1 MSSMTRSTTLITAVC
16 RSMAIASG
24 LVLAAHVLAGSALAQ
39 QEPTLKEVIRGKE
52 KQEQVTEQPE
62 QKPEQKA
69 EQKKAPQP
77 VGPADDFNRGVP
89 RSSVAGFLT
98 AARGRD
104 YETAAEYLDLR
115 RLPRGLHKNDGPA
128 LARELKIT
136 FDRTIWIDLDALSND
151 PKGHAD
157 DNLPPYR
164 DWVGRIKTE
173 KKTYDILLQR
183 VPREDGVPIWKFSS
197 ATVAQIPQL
206 YDRFGYGVVGDILPA
221 VLLDFEIFGL
231 KAWWWVAL
239 LVVGV
244 LAYLA
249 ALTITKVVV
258 LFLRGRMPKLITPL
272 ERILT
277 GPGRL
282 LLFILIVRSAI
293 NLLGPTPVV
302 RAIMSAQT
310 LPTIAVAWGVMRFLD
325 LFKVGLAERL
335 RRRER
340 GDLTVL
346 LHPLGNGLKA
356 AVILIAVIVWLNSV
370 GFNITTL
377 MAGLGIG
384 GLAVALAAQ
393 KPLENLIGGITLYTS
408 RPVRVGDFCRF
419 GDKIGTVEEVG
430 LRATKVRTLDRT
442 LVNIPNGEFVNL
454 HLDNFSKREKVWYH
468 PRIRL
473 RYETTPDQV
482 RYILVEIRKVLYA
495 HPKVLA
501 DPARIRFAGFGE
513 YSLDLDIFAY
523 VDVTDYGQYLEI
535 AEDLNLRIMEI
546 MAKAGS
552 SFAVPAQRMYV
563 ERGKGLDEKLVKAA
577 EAHVKEW
584 REQRALYLPSFPEE
598 TIGQLAGSLDYPPTG
613 SPTADA
619 RT

>member
-1 MSSMTRSTTLITAVC
+1 MSSFTRKATLGAATRSV
-16 RSMAIASG
+16 AISAC
-24 LVLAAHVLAGSALAQ
+24 LVLAALVVADSALAQ
-39 QEPTLKEVIRGKE
+39 QPTLKEVIGGEK
-52 KQEQVTEQPE
+52 KQEQVTE
-62 QKPEQKA
+62 KPEQKA
-69 EQKKAPQP
+69 EQQKAPQP
-77 VGPADDFNRGVP
+77 VGPADDFNRGIP
-89 RSSVAGFLT
+89 RSSVAGFM
-98 AARGRD
+98 AATHDRD

-115 RLPRGLHKNDGPA
+115 RLPRGLHKSDGPA
-128 LARELKIT
+128 LARELKIV
-136 FDRTIWIDLDALSND
+136 FDQTLWIDLDTLSND

-157 DNLPPYR
+157 DNLPSYR

-183 VPREDGVPIWKFSS
+183 VPREDRVPIWKFSS
-197 ATVAQIPQL
+197 VTVAQIPQL
-206 YDRFGYGVVGDILPA
+206 YEEFGYGVVGDILPA
-221 VLLDFEIFGL
+221 ALLDFEIFGL
-231 KAWWWVAL
+231 KAWWWVAV

-272 ERILT
+272 ERIIT

-282 LLFILIVRSAI
+282 LLFVLIARTAV

-302 RAIMSAQT
+302 RALMSTQT
-310 LPTIAVAWGVMRFLD
+310 LPIIAVAWGAMRLLD

-335 RRRER
+335 RRKER

-346 LHPLGNGLKA
+346 LHPVGTGIKVG
-356 AVILIAVIVWLNSV
+356 VILIAIIVWLNNV
-370 GFNITTL
+370 GFNVTTL

-430 LRATKVRTLDRT
+430 LRATKVRTLDHT
-442 LVNIPNGEFVNL
+442 LLNIPNAEFVHI
-454 HLDNFSKREKVWYH
+454 HLDNFTKREKIWYH
-468 PRIRL
+468 PRISL
-473 RYETTPDQV
+473 RYETTPDQI
-482 RYILVEIRKVLYA
+482 RYILVEIRKMLYA

-501 DPARIRFAGFGE
+501 DPARIRFVGFGQ

-523 VDVTDYGQYLEI
+523 VDVIDYGQFLEV

-546 MAKAGS
+546 VAKAGS
-552 SFAVPAQRMYV
+552 SFAFPSQTIYM
-563 ERGKGLDEKLVKAA
+563 EQGKGLDEKLAKAA

-584 REQRALYLPSFPEE
+584 REQRALYLPSFPQEKIAE
-598 TIGQLAGSLDYPPTG
+598 LAGSLDYPPTG
-613 SPTADA
+613 APAA
-619 RT
+619 AGRT

>member
-1 MSSMTRSTTLITAVC
+1 
-16 RSMAIASG
+16 MAIASG
-24 LVLAAHVLAGSALAQ
+24 LVLAAHVLVGSAVAQ
-39 QEPTLKEVIRGKE
+39 QEPTLKEVIGGKE

-69 EQKKAPQP
+69 AQKKAPQP
-77 VGPADDFNRGVP
+77 VGPADDFNRGIP
-89 RSSVAGFLT
+89 RSSVAGFM
-98 AARGRD
+98 AATHERD

-115 RLPRGLHKNDGPA
+115 RLPRGLHKSDRPA
-128 LARELKIT
+128 LARELKIV

-183 VPREDGVPIWKFSS
+183 VRREDGVRIWKFSS

-282 LLFILIVRSAI
+282 LLFVLIVRTAT
-293 NLLGPTPVV
+293 NLLGPTPMV

-310 LPTIAVAWGVMRFLD
+310 IPIIAVAWGVMRFLD

-335 RRRER
+335 RRKER
-340 GDLTVL
+340 SDLIVL
-346 LHPLGNGLKA
+346 LHPLGNGVKA
-356 AVILIAVIVWLNSV
+356 AVILIAVIVWLSNV
-370 GFNITTL
+370 GLNVTTL

-384 GLAVALAAQ
+384 GIAVALAAQ

-408 RPVRVGDFCRF
+408 RPIRVGDFCRF

-454 HLDNFSKREKVWYH
+454 HLDNFTKRERIWYH

-482 RYILVEIRKVLYA
+482 RYILVEVRKMLYA
-495 HPKVLA
+495 HPKVLS
-501 DPARIRFAGFGE
+501 DPARIRFVGFGE

-523 VDVTDYGQYLEI
+523 IDVTDYGEFLEV
-535 AEDLNLRIMEI
+535 AEDLNLRIMDI
-546 MAKAGS
+546 VAKAGS
-552 SFAVPAQRMYV
+552 SFAFPSQTIYM
-563 ERGKGLDEKLVKAA
+563 ERGKGLDEKLAKAA

-584 REQRALYLPSFPEE
+584 REQRALYLPSFPQE
-598 TIGQLAGSLDYPPTG
+598 TIGQLAGSLDYPPSG
-613 SPTADA
+613 SQSASA

>member
-1 MSSMTRSTTLITAVC
+1 
-16 RSMAIASG
+16 MAIASG
-24 LVLAAHVLAGSALAQ
+24 LVLAALVFSGSVLAQ
-39 QEPTLKEVIRGKE
+39 QEPTLKEVIGGKE
-52 KQEQVTEQPE
+52 KQEQVTEKPE

-69 EQKKAPQP
+69 AQEKAPQP
-77 VGPADDFNRGVP
+77 VGPADDFNRGIP
-89 RSSVAGFLT
+89 RSSVAGFM
-98 AARGRD
+98 AATRDRD
-104 YETAAEYLDLR
+104 YETAAQYLDLR
-115 RLPRGLHKNDGPA
+115 RLPRGLHKNDGPR
-128 LARELKIT
+128 LARELKIVG
-136 FDRTIWIDLDALSND
+136 DRTLWIDLDALSND

-173 KKTYDILLQR
+173 KKSYDILLQR
-183 VPREDGVPIWKFSS
+183 VRREDGVRIWKVSS

-206 YDRFGYGVVGDILPA
+206 YDQFGYGVVGTIVPQ

-282 LLFILIVRSAI
+282 LLFVLIIRTAI

-302 RAIMSAQT
+302 RAIMSAHT
-310 LPTIAVAWGVMRFLD
+310 LPIIAVAWGVMRFLD
-325 LFKVGLAERL
+325 LFNVGLAERL

-340 GDLTVL
+340 GDLIVL
-346 LHPLGNGLKA
+346 LHPLGNGVKA
-356 AVILIAVIVWLNSV
+356 GVILIAVIVWFNNV

-384 GLAVALAAQ
+384 GIAVALAAQ

-408 RPVRVGDFCRF
+408 RPIRVGDFCRF

-454 HLDNFSKREKVWYH
+454 HLDNFTKRERIWYH

-482 RYILVEIRKVLYA
+482 RYILVEIRKMLYA

-523 VDVTDYGQYLEI
+523 VGVTDYGQYLEI
-535 AEDLNLRIMEI
+535 AEDLNLRIMDI

-552 SFAVPAQRMYV
+552 SFAFPSQTIYM
-563 ERGKGLDEKLVKAA
+563 ERGKGLDEKLAKAA

-584 REQRALYLPSFPEE
+584 REQRVLYLPSFPEE
-598 TIGQLAGSLDYPPTG
+598 AIGQLAGSLDYPPTG